1 MCRASSFIQPL
12 PKQRSSAPHRL
23 ARDSDRYYLTERFPL
38 AAVRR
43 SHVDDEHVPW
53 ARPFPGYSP
62 ASSGFLLAAGP
73 RAGLNPN
80 PDMGLNEQQV
90 LAAGLN
96 SGGRTGLTG
105 GWDMFTVAGANYA
118 VDPIITRFKP
128 GSGPRLLQLLAVL
141 HKDCKE
147 WAIPG
152 ARLRGSPGGGWERD
166 IDAME
171 RGLREKGVDIVN
183 LDEGGKPVFWGYV
196 DDARNT
202 DDAWIETTVRH
213 YHLDVG
219 EGEIQ
224 SPGVKWVDI
233 SPEVPIYQPHCAWV
247 YHVADEM
254 FNVPQI
260 ERQMR
265 GLSLKFVFR
274 PVPALGSDPECCG
287 SLARPQTTYRG
298 ARCPAPS

>member
-1 MCRASSFIQPL
+1 M
-12 PKQRSSAPHRL
+12 
-23 ARDSDRYYLTERFPL
+23 
-38 AAVRR
+38 RR

-53 ARPFPGYSP
+53 ARPFPGYAP
-62 ASSGFLLAAGP
+62 ATSGFELAAGP
-73 RAGLNPN
+73 RAGPA
-80 PDMGLNEQQV
+80 PGEGLDPQQV

-96 SGGRTGLTG
+96 PGGRTGLTG
-105 GWDMFTVAGANYA
+105 GWDASTVAGANYA

-183 LDEGGKPVFWGYV
+183 LDEGGKPVFRGYV

-224 SPGVKWVDI
+224 SPGVRWVDI